1 MAVMTDPKISATRS
15 ATIWLELKGESARA
29 EAARML
35 AETKERGDARAVE
48 AWLQIIAALEAIE
61 HRTLALA
68 G

>member
-1 MAVMTDPKISATRS
+1 MTDPAICATRS
-15 ATIWLELKGESARA
+15 ATIWLELKGPRARA

-35 AETKERGDARAVE
+35 AETKERGDARSVE

-61 HRTLALA
+61 HRTHATA